1 MEARLNRLR
10 ANVTV
15 GYHKLQNLHWYISGS
30 DFFQVHAK
38 LEELYD
44 SLLPV
49 VDDVAETI
57 LQLGGKP
64 IASLGEVLSTATIK
78 EREDAPVRSA
88 EVFDIVLTD
97 FSALLQEVTS
107 IKVAADEEN
116 NHLVSALMDDYI
128 ASLSKTIWMIRQQRA

>member
-1 MEARLNRLR
+1 MESKLNHLL

-15 GYHKLQNLHWYISGS
+15 EYHKLQNLHWYISGS

-38 LEELYD
+38 LEEFYD
-44 SLLPV
+44 GLLPII
-49 VDDVAETI
+49 DDVAETI

-64 IASLGEVLSTATIK
+64 IASLSEVLSTASIK
-78 EREDAPVRSA
+78 EREDALVRSTQ
-88 EVFDIVLTD
+88 VFEIVLAD
-97 FSALLQEVTS
+97 FSALLDEVTA
-107 IKVAADEEN
+107 IKISADAEN

>member
-1 MEARLNRLR
+1 MESKLNHLLV
-10 ANVTV
+10 NVTV
-15 GYHKLQNLHWYISGS
+15 EYHKLQNLHWYISGS

-44 SLLPV
+44 GLLPI

-57 LQLGGKP
+57 LQQGGKP
-64 IASLGEVLSTATIK
+64 IASLGEFSQRHQGARSTHPCTALRSSRLSL
-78 EREDAPVRSA
+78 
-88 EVFDIVLTD
+88 LT
-97 FSALLQEVTS
+97 SRRALLDEVTA

-116 NHLVSALMDDYI
+116 NQLVSALMDDYI

>member
-1 MEARLNRLR
+1 MESRLNHLL

-15 GYHKLQNLHWYISGS
+15 EYHKLQNLHWYISGS
-30 DFFQVHAK
+30 DFIQVNAK